1 MSDIET
7 DPLEPIPVDPPD
19 TQGGGTEADL
29 NPESAAA
36 DALAVDPPETQGGGG
51 K

>member
-1 MSDIET
+1 MSDIEN

-29 NPESAAA
+29 NPDLSGA
-36 DALAVDPPETQGGGG
+36 DALAVDPPETHGGGG
-51 K
+51 